1 MNFPNRYRLSAI
13 RNPLSETMA
22 KDFYK
27 TLGIARDADEKA
39 IKSAYR
45 KLAREFHPDVN
56 PNNPNA
62 EAKFKEISEAFQ
74 VLSDADK
81 RKLYDQW
88 GEDFNKIPPGYTGGP
103 GPSAGGGSG
112 GYPGGGY
119 PGRGGQGGGFAG
131 GIDMEELLRQAQQA
145 QAQRGQG
152 GGMPGGY
159 GAQSAG
165 GDAGN
170 LFSELFGNFRG
181 GGAKRGPQKGG
192 DVEQPVEISFAESIR
207 GTQRRLNLII
217 RSDDGREEKRDVT
230 VKIPAGVSSGTRVK
244 VSGKG
249 ASSASG
255 GPSGDMFLNV
265 NVRSDPFWKRDGN
278 NLKIEVPVSFAEA
291 AMGAQIPVPTMD
303 GTVTLKIPA
312 GTQSGQTFRLS
323 GRGIA
328 PKTGKAGDELVTV
341 KVAVPRDLSERE
353 TELIEELAALRPD
366 DARASLPK
374 SLN

>member
-1 MNFPNRYRLSAI
+1 
-13 RNPLSETMA
+13 MA

-27 TLGIARDADEKA
+27 TLGVARDADEKA

-88 GEDFNKIPPGYTGGP
+88 GEDFDKIPPGYTGGP
-103 GPSAGGGSG
+103 GPSSGGRGYSGG
-112 GYPGGGY
+112 GYPGGG
-119 PGRGGQGGGFAG
+119 QSGFG

-145 QAQRGQG
+145 QAARGGQG
-152 GGMPGGY
+152 GAPSGFGG
-159 GAQSAG
+159 G
-165 GDAGN
+165 GQGEGGN
-170 LFSELFGNFRG
+170 LFNELFGNFRG
-181 GGAKRGPQKGG
+181 GARRGPQKGG
-192 DVEQPVEISFAESIR
+192 DIEQPVEVSFAESVK
-207 GTQRRLNLII
+207 GTQRPLNLII

-249 ASSASG
+249 ASSANG
-255 GPSGDMFLNV
+255 GPNGDMYLKV
-265 NVRSDPFWKRDGN
+265 NVRSDPFWRRDGN

-291 AMGAQIPVPTMD
+291 SLGAQIPVPTLD

-328 PKTGKAGDELVTV
+328 PKSGNAGDELVTV

-353 TELIEELAALRPD
+353 TEIIEELRALRPD
-366 DARASLPK
+366 DVRSDLPK

>member
-1 MNFPNRYRLSAI
+1 
-13 RNPLSETMA
+13 MA

-27 TLGIARDADEKA
+27 TLGVSRDADEKA

-88 GEDFNKIPPGYTGGP
+88 GEDFDKIPPGYTGGP
-103 GPSAGGGSG
+103 GPSSGGGF
-112 GYPGGGY
+112 GGGY
-119 PGRGGQGGGFAG
+119 PGAARGGGYGAGPG
-131 GIDMEELLRQAQQA
+131 GIDIEELLRQAQQA
-145 QAQRGQG
+145 QSGRGGQ
-152 GGMPGGY
+152 GGMPGGF
-159 GAQSAG
+159 GGSARGGQSG
-165 GDAGN
+165 GQGGG
-170 LFSELFGNFRG
+170 LFDEIFGNRRG
-181 GGAKRGPQKGG
+181 SGGRRGPQKGG
-192 DVEQPVEISFAESIR
+192 DVEQPVDVSFAESIK

-230 VKIPAGVSSGTRVK
+230 VKIPPGVSSGTRVK

-249 ASSASG
+249 ASSSSG
-255 GPSGDMFLNV
+255 GANGDMFLKV
-265 NVRSDPFWKRDGN
+265 NVRADPFWRRDGN

-291 AMGAQIPVPTMD
+291 ALGAQIPVPTMD

-323 GRGIA
+323 GRGIV
-328 PKTGKAGDELVTV
+328 PKSGAAGDELVTV
-341 KVAVPRDLSERE
+341 KIAVPRELSERE
-353 TELIEELAALRPD
+353 IELIEELRALRPD
-366 DARASLPK
+366 DVRSGLPK

>member
-1 MNFPNRYRLSAI
+1 
-13 RNPLSETMA
+13 MA
-22 KDFYK
+22 KDFYQ
-27 TLGIARDADEKA
+27 TLGVARDADEKA

-88 GEDFNKIPPGYTGGP
+88 GEDFDKIPPGYTGGP
-103 GPSAGGGSG
+103 GPAAGGGYG
-112 GYPGGGY
+112 GYPGASQGGGY
-119 PGRGGQGGGFAG
+119 PSGGYGGGN
-131 GIDMEELLRQAQQA
+131 IDFEELLRQAQQS
-145 QAQRGQG
+145 QG
-152 GGMPGGY
+152 GQASGFGGAPQG
-159 GAQSAG
+159 GASG
-165 GDAGN
+165 IFD
-170 LFSELFGNFRG
+170 ELLGNFRG
-181 GGAKRGPQKGG
+181 GGRSARRGPQRGG
-192 DVEQPVEISFAESIR
+192 DVEQPVDISFAESVR

-217 RSDDGREEKRDVT
+217 RSESGREEKRDVT

-249 ASSASG
+249 ASSSSG
-255 GPSGDMFLNV
+255 GPNGDLYLNV
-265 NVRSDPFWKRDGN
+265 SVRADPFWKRDGN
-278 NLKIEVPVSFAEA
+278 NLKIEVPISFAEA
-291 AMGAQIPVPTMD
+291 ALGAQIPVPTQN
-303 GTVTLKIPA
+303 GTVQLKIPA

-328 PKTGKAGDELVTV
+328 PKTGAAGDELVTV

-353 TELIEELAALRPD
+353 RELIEQQAGERSED
-366 DARASLPK
+366 VRAGLPQR
-374 SLN
+374 LD

>member
-1 MNFPNRYRLSAI
+1 
-13 RNPLSETMA
+13 MA

-27 TLGIARDADEKA
+27 ILGIARDADEKA

-62 EAKFKEISEAFQ
+62 EAKFKEISSAFQ
-74 VLSDADK
+74 VLSDTDK

-88 GEDFNKIPPGYTGGP
+88 GEDFDKIPPGYTGGP
-103 GPSAGGGSG
+103 GPSAGGQG
-112 GYPGGGY
+112 GFGGGY
-119 PGRGGQGGGFAG
+119 PGSRQGGFGG

-145 QAQRGQG
+145 QTGRGGQG
-152 GGMPGGY
+152 GAAPG
-159 GAQSAG
+159 SFG
-165 GDAGN
+165 GGQGDGGN

-181 GGAKRGPQKGG
+181 GGAGGAGGARRGPQKGG
-192 DVEQPVEISFAESIR
+192 DVEQPVDISFAESVR

-249 ASSASG
+249 ASSSSG
-255 GPSGDMFLNV
+255 GANGDMFLKV
-265 NVRSDPFWKRDGN
+265 SVRNDPFWKRDGN

-291 AMGAQIPVPTMD
+291 MLGAQIPVPTMD
-303 GTVTLKIPA
+303 GSVTLRIPA

-328 PKTGKAGDELVTV
+328 PKSGEAGDELVTI
-341 KVAVPRDLSERE
+341 KVTVPKDLSERE
-353 TELIEELAALRPD
+353 IELIEELRALRPD
-366 DARASLPK
+366 DVRSNLPK

>member
-1 MNFPNRYRLSAI
+1 MS
-13 RNPLSETMA
+13 

-27 TLGIARDADEKA
+27 TLGVARDADEKA

-88 GEDFNKIPPGYTGGP
+88 GEDFDKIPPGYTGGP
-103 GPSAGGGSG
+103 GPSAGGGFG
-112 GYPGGGY
+112 GYPGGGRGSY
-119 PGRGGQGGGFAG
+119 PGGGSGFGG

-145 QAQRGQG
+145 QAARGGSGQG
-152 GGMPGGY
+152 GGFGG
-159 GAQSAG
+159 QSAG

-192 DVEQPVEISFAESIR
+192 DVEQPVEISFAESVR
-207 GTQRRLNLII
+207 GTQRRLNLVI
-217 RSDDGREEKRDVT
+217 RSEDGREEKRDVT

-255 GPSGDMFLNV
+255 GPNGDMFLNV
-265 NVRSDPFWKRDGN
+265 QVRADPFWKRDGN

-291 AMGAQIPVPTMD
+291 AVGAQIPVPTLE

-328 PKTGKAGDELVTV
+328 PKNGKAGDELVTV

-353 TELIEELAALRPD
+353 TQLIEELAALRPD
-366 DARASLPK
+366 DARANLPK

>member
-1 MNFPNRYRLSAI
+1 MS
-13 RNPLSETMA
+13 
-22 KDFYK
+22 KDFYQ
-27 TLGIARDADEKA
+27 TLGVARDADEKA

-88 GEDFNKIPPGYTGGP
+88 GEDFDKIPPGYTGGP
-103 GPSAGGGSG
+103 GPSAGGGFG
-112 GYPGGGY
+112 GYPGAARGGY
-119 PGRGGQGGGFAG
+119 QSGGGFGG

-145 QAQRGQG
+145 QAARGGQG
-152 GGMPGGY
+152 GAVPGGF
-159 GAQSAG
+159 GGQSAG

-181 GGAKRGPQKGG
+181 GGGARRGPQKGG
-192 DVEQPVEISFAESIR
+192 DVEQPVDVSFAESVR

-230 VKIPAGVSSGTRVK
+230 VKIPPGVSSGTRVK

-255 GPSGDMFLNV
+255 GANGDLYLLV
-265 NVRSDPFWKRDGN
+265 QVRADPFWKRDGN

-291 AMGAQIPVPTMD
+291 ALGAQIPVPTMD

-328 PKTGKAGDELVTV
+328 PKSGSAGDELVTV

-353 TELIEELAALRPD
+353 TELIEELRALRPD
-366 DARASLPK
+366 DVRSHLPK

>member
-1 MNFPNRYRLSAI
+1 
-13 RNPLSETMA
+13 MA

-27 TLGIARDADEKA
+27 TLGVARDADEKA

-56 PNNPNA
+56 PNNPGA

-74 VLSDADK
+74 ALSDADK

-88 GEDFNKIPPGYTGGP
+88 GEDFDKIPPGYTGGP
-103 GPSAGGGSG
+103 GPSSG
-112 GYPGGGY
+112 GAGYGYGGGY
-119 PGRGGQGGGFAG
+119 PGASSGGYGAGPG
-131 GIDMEELLRQAQQA
+131 GIDLEELLRQAQSA
-145 QAQRGQG
+145 QSGRGGQG
-152 GGMPGGY
+152 AASGGFGSNQGE
-159 GAQSAG
+159 G
-165 GDAGN
+165 GN

-181 GGAKRGPQKGG
+181 GAGGGGAGGARRGPQKGG
-192 DVEQPVEISFAESIR
+192 DVEQPVDISFAESIK

-249 ASSASG
+249 ASSSSG
-255 GPSGDMFLNV
+255 GANGDMFLKV
-265 NVRSDPFWKRDGN
+265 NVQSDPFWKRDGN

-291 AMGAQIPVPTMD
+291 ALGAQIPVPTMD

-328 PKTGKAGDELVTV
+328 PKSGAAGDELVTV
-341 KVAVPRDLSERE
+341 KIAVPRDLNERE
-353 TELIEELAALRPD
+353 TELIEELRALRPD
-366 DARASLPK
+366 DVRSGLPK

>member
-1 MNFPNRYRLSAI
+1 
-13 RNPLSETMA
+13 MA

-27 TLGIARDADEKA
+27 TLGVARDVDEKA

-62 EAKFKEISEAFQ
+62 EAKFKEISSAFQ
-74 VLSDADK
+74 VLSDPDK

-88 GEDFNKIPPGYTGGP
+88 GEDFEKIPPGYTGGP
-103 GPSAGGGSG
+103 GPAAGGG
-112 GYPGGGY
+112 YGGGY
-119 PGRGGQGGGFAG
+119 SGGQPGGGGFAG
-131 GIDMEELLRQAQQA
+131 GIDIEELLRQAQQA
-145 QAQRGQG
+145 QSGRGG
-152 GGMPGGY
+152 SGGMPSSYPGG
-159 GAQSAG
+159 GRGQSAG
-165 GDAGN
+165 QGQGESGN
-170 LFSELFGNFRG
+170 LFNELFGNFRG
-181 GGAKRGPQKGG
+181 GGGGARRGPQKGG
-192 DVEQPVEISFAESIR
+192 DVDQPVEISFAESVK

-244 VSGKG
+244 ISGKG
-249 ASSASG
+249 ASSSSG
-255 GPSGDMFLNV
+255 GPNGDMFLAV
-265 NVRSDPFWKRDGN
+265 NVRNDPFWKRDGN
-278 NLKIEVPVSFAEA
+278 NLKIEVPVSFSEA

-323 GRGIA
+323 GRGIQ
-328 PKTGKAGDELVTV
+328 PKSGNAGDELVTI
-341 KVAVPRDLSERE
+341 KVAVPKELNERE

-366 DARASLPK
+366 DVRSHLPK

>member
-1 MNFPNRYRLSAI
+1 
-13 RNPLSETMA
+13 MA

-27 TLGIARDADEKA
+27 TLGVARDVDEKA

-56 PNNPNA
+56 PNNPDA
-62 EAKFKEISEAFQ
+62 ESKFKEISEAFQ
-74 VLSDADK
+74 VLSDTDK

-88 GEDFNKIPPGYTGGP
+88 GEDFDKIPPGYTGGP
-103 GPSAGGGSG
+103 GPSSGGGF
-112 GYPGGGY
+112 GGGY
-119 PGRGGQGGGFAG
+119 PGAAGGGYGTGPG
-131 GIDMEELLRQAQQA
+131 GIDIEELLRQAQQA
-145 QAQRGQG
+145 QSGRGGQ
-152 GGMPGGY
+152 GGMPGGF
-159 GAQSAG
+159 GASQG
-165 GDAGN
+165 GGQGGMFN
-170 LFSELFGNFRG
+170 ELFGNLRGG

-192 DVEQPVEISFAESIR
+192 DVEQPVDVSFAESIR

-217 RSDDGREEKRDVT
+217 RSDDGREETRDVT

-249 ASSASG
+249 ASSSNG
-255 GPSGDMFLNV
+255 GANGDMYLKV

-291 AMGAQIPVPTMD
+291 ALGAQIPVPTMD

-328 PKTGKAGDELVTV
+328 PKTGNAGDELVTI
-341 KVAVPRDLSERE
+341 KVAVPRELSERE
-353 TELIEELAALRPD
+353 TELIEELRALRPD
-366 DARASLPK
+366 DVRSHLPK

>member
-1 MNFPNRYRLSAI
+1 
-13 RNPLSETMA
+13 MA

-27 TLGIARDADEKA
+27 TLGVARDADEKA

-56 PNNPNA
+56 PNNPGA

-88 GEDFNKIPPGYTGGP
+88 GEDFDKIPPGYTGGP
-103 GPSAGGGSG
+103 GPSAGGGF
-112 GYPGGGY
+112 GGGY
-119 PGRGGQGGGFAG
+119 PGASRGGGGYGAGPG
-131 GIDMEELLRQAQQA
+131 GIDIEELLRQAQQA
-145 QAQRGQG
+145 QAGRGGQ
-152 GGMPGGY
+152 GGMPGGFG
-159 GAQSAG
+159 GAQSG
-165 GDAGN
+165 GRGGQGGGGMFEE
-170 LFSELFGNFRG
+170 LFSSFRG

-192 DVEQPVEISFAESIR
+192 DVEQPVEVSFAESIK

-230 VKIPAGVSSGTRVK
+230 VKIPPGVSSGTRVK

-249 ASSASG
+249 ASSSSG
-255 GPSGDMFLNV
+255 GANGDMFLKV
-265 NVRSDPFWKRDGN
+265 NVRADPFWRRDGN
-278 NLKIEVPVSFAEA
+278 NLKIEVPVSYAEA
-291 AMGAQIPVPTMD
+291 ALGAQIPVPTMD

-312 GTQSGQTFRLS
+312 GTQSGQIFRLS

-328 PKTGKAGDELVTV
+328 PKSGAAGDELVTI
-341 KVAVPRDLSERE
+341 KVSVPRDLSERE
-353 TELIEELAALRPD
+353 TELIEELRALRPD
-366 DARASLPK
+366 DVRSGLPK
-374 SLN
+374 GLN

>member
-1 MNFPNRYRLSAI
+1 MS
-13 RNPLSETMA
+13 
-22 KDFYK
+22 KDFYQ
-27 TLGIARDADEKA
+27 TLGVARDADEKA

-62 EAKFKEISEAFQ
+62 EGKFKEISEAFQ
-74 VLSDADK
+74 VLSDPDK

-88 GEDFNKIPPGYTGGP
+88 GEDFDKIPPGYTGGP
-103 GPSAGGGSG
+103 GPSS
-112 GYPGGGY
+112 GGGY
-119 PGRGGQGGGFAG
+119 SGGGPGSSSGGGFGG

-145 QAQRGQG
+145 QAARGGQ
-152 GGMPGGY
+152 GGMPGGF
-159 GAQSAG
+159 GGQSAG
-165 GDAGN
+165 GDGGN

-181 GGAKRGPQKGG
+181 GGGARRGPQKGG

-249 ASSASG
+249 ASSATG
-255 GPSGDMFLNV
+255 GPNGDMFLAV
-265 NVRSDPFWKRDGN
+265 NVRADPFWKRDGN

-291 AMGAQIPVPTMD
+291 AMGAQIPVPTLD
-303 GTVTLKIPA
+303 GTVTLRIPA

-341 KVAVPRDLSERE
+341 KVAVPRDLTERE

-366 DARASLPK
+366 DARANLPK

>member
-1 MNFPNRYRLSAI
+1 
-13 RNPLSETMA
+13 MA

-27 TLGIARDADEKA
+27 TLGVARDADEKA

-56 PNNPNA
+56 PNNPGA

-88 GEDFNKIPPGYTGGP
+88 GEDFDKIPPGYTGGP
-103 GPSAGGGSG
+103 GPSSG
-112 GYPGGGY
+112 GRGYSGGGY
-119 PGRGGQGGGFAG
+119 PGQGAGGGFGGGPG
-131 GIDMEELLRQAQQA
+131 GIDIEELLRQAQQA
-145 QAQRGQG
+145 QSGRGGGPGAMPGGFGGASQG
-152 GGMPGGY
+152 GGM
-159 GAQSAG
+159 
-165 GDAGN
+165 
-170 LFSELFGNFRG
+170 FEELFGNFRG
-181 GGAKRGPQKGG
+181 GGASRRGPQKGG
-192 DVEQPVEISFAESIR
+192 DVEQPVEVSFAESVK

-249 ASSASG
+249 ASSSSG
-255 GPSGDMFLNV
+255 GANGDMFLKV
-265 NVRSDPFWKRDGN
+265 NVLTDPFWRRDGN
-278 NLKIEVPVSFAEA
+278 NLKIEVPVSYAEA
-291 AMGAQIPVPTMD
+291 ALGAQIPVPTMD

-323 GRGIA
+323 GRGIT
-328 PKTGKAGDELVTV
+328 PKSGGAGDELVTI

-353 TELIEELAALRPD
+353 TELIEELRALRLD
-366 DARASLPK
+366 DVRSGLPK
-374 SLN
+374 NLN

>member
-1 MNFPNRYRLSAI
+1 
-13 RNPLSETMA
+13 MA

-27 TLGIARDADEKA
+27 TLGVARDVDEKA

-74 VLSDADK
+74 VLSDPDK

-88 GEDFNKIPPGYTGGP
+88 GEDFDKIPPGYTGGP
-103 GPSAGGGSG
+103 GPSSG
-112 GYPGGGY
+112 GAGYGGGY
-119 PGRGGQGGGFAG
+119 PGAQPGAGGFAG
-131 GIDMEELLRQAQQA
+131 GIDIEELLRQAQQA
-145 QAQRGQG
+145 QGGRG
-152 GGMPGGY
+152 GGMPGGFGGAR

-165 GDAGN
+165 QGEGGN
-170 LFSELFGNFRG
+170 LFNELFGNFRG
-181 GGAKRGPQKGG
+181 GGARRGPQKGG
-192 DVEQPVEISFAESIR
+192 DVEQPVDISFAESVK

-249 ASSASG
+249 ASSSSG
-255 GPSGDMFLNV
+255 GPNGDMFLAV
-265 NVRSDPFWKRDGN
+265 NVRNDPFWKRDGN

-323 GRGIA
+323 GRGIQ
-328 PKTGKAGDELVTV
+328 PKSGNAGDEMVTV

-366 DARASLPK
+366 DVRANLPK

>member
-1 MNFPNRYRLSAI
+1 
-13 RNPLSETMA
+13 MA

-27 TLGIARDADEKA
+27 TLGVARDADEKA

-56 PNNPNA
+56 PNNPGA

-88 GEDFNKIPPGYTGGP
+88 GEDFDKIPPGYTGGP
-103 GPSAGGGSG
+103 GPSSG
-112 GYPGGGY
+112 GTGYGDAPGGY
-119 PGRGGQGGGFAG
+119 SGGFG

-145 QAQRGQG
+145 QSGRGGFGGASQSGGQG
-152 GGMPGGY
+152 GMF
-159 GAQSAG
+159 
-165 GDAGN
+165 N
-170 LFSELFGNFRG
+170 ELFGNFRG
-181 GGAKRGPQKGG
+181 GGAARRGPQKGG
-192 DVEQPVEISFAESIR
+192 DVEQPVEISFAESIK

-217 RSDDGREEKRDVT
+217 RSDDGREETRDVT

-249 ASSASG
+249 ASSSNG
-255 GPSGDMFLNV
+255 GANGDMFLKV
-265 NVRSDPFWKRDGN
+265 SVRSDPFWKRDGN
-278 NLKIEVPVSFAEA
+278 NLKIEVPVGFAEA
-291 AMGAQIPVPTMD
+291 ALGAQISVPTLD

-323 GRGIA
+323 RRGIA
-328 PKTGKAGDELVTV
+328 PKSGSAGDELVTI
-341 KVAVPRDLSERE
+341 KVVVPRDLTERE
-353 TELIEELAALRPD
+353 TELIEELRALRPD
-366 DARASLPK
+366 DVRSHLPK

>member
-1 MNFPNRYRLSAI
+1 
-13 RNPLSETMA
+13 MA

-27 TLGIARDADEKA
+27 ILGVARDADEKA

-45 KLAREFHPDVN
+45 KLAREYHPDVN
-56 PNNPNA
+56 PNNPGA
-62 EAKFKEISEAFQ
+62 EAKFKEISSAFQ

-88 GEDFNKIPPGYTGGP
+88 GDDFDKIPPGYTGGP
-103 GPSAGGGSG
+103 GPSSGGRGYSGGG
-112 GYPGGGY
+112 GYPGGG
-119 PGRGGQGGGFAG
+119 QGGFGG

-145 QAQRGQG
+145 QQAQGGRGGPG
-152 GGMPGGY
+152 GGMPGGF
-159 GAQSAG
+159 G
-165 GDAGN
+165 GSQGEGGN

-181 GGAKRGPQKGG
+181 GGAGNSARRGPQKGG
-192 DVEQPVEISFAESIR
+192 DVEQPVDISFAESIK

-249 ASSASG
+249 ASSSSG
-255 GPSGDMFLNV
+255 GANGDMFLKV
-265 NVRSDPFWKRDGN
+265 NVRNDPFWKRDGN
-278 NLKIEVPVSFAEA
+278 NLKIEVPVSFVEA
-291 AMGAQIPVPTMD
+291 ALGAQIPVPTMD
-303 GTVTLKIPA
+303 GSVNLRIPP

-328 PKTGKAGDELVTV
+328 PKSGAAGDELVTI
-341 KVAVPRDLSERE
+341 KVTVPKDLSERE
-353 TELIEELAALRPD
+353 LELIEELRALRPD
-366 DARASLPK
+366 DVRSHLPK

>member
-1 MNFPNRYRLSAI
+1 
-13 RNPLSETMA
+13 MA

-27 TLGIARDADEKA
+27 TLGVARDADEKA

-56 PNNPNA
+56 PNNPDA
-62 EAKFKEISEAFQ
+62 ESKFKEISSAFQ

-88 GEDFNKIPPGYTGGP
+88 GEDFDKIPPGYTGGP
-103 GPSAGGGSG
+103 GPSAGGGF
-112 GYPGGGY
+112 GGGY
-119 PGRGGQGGGFAG
+119 PGAAGGGYGAGPG
-131 GIDMEELLRQAQQA
+131 GIDIEELLRQAQQA
-145 QAQRGQG
+145 QSGRGGGQGGMPGGFGGGQG
-152 GGMPGGY
+152 GGM
-159 GAQSAG
+159 
-165 GDAGN
+165 
-170 LFSELFGNFRG
+170 FEELFGNFRG
-181 GGAKRGPQKGG
+181 GGAARRGPQKGG
-192 DVEQPVEISFAESIR
+192 DVEQPVDVSFAESVK

-249 ASSASG
+249 ASSSSG
-255 GPSGDMFLNV
+255 GANGDMFLKV
-265 NVRSDPFWKRDGN
+265 NVRADPFWKRDGN
-278 NLKIEVPVSFAEA
+278 NLKIEIPVSFAEA
-291 AMGAQIPVPTMD
+291 ALGAQIPVPTMD

-328 PKTGKAGDELVTV
+328 PKSGAAGDELVTV

-353 TELIEELAALRPD
+353 IELIEELRALRPD
-366 DARASLPK
+366 DVRSGLPK

>member
-1 MNFPNRYRLSAI
+1 
-13 RNPLSETMA
+13 MA

-27 TLGIARDADEKA
+27 TLGVARDADEKA

-62 EAKFKEISEAFQ
+62 EAKFKEISQAFQ

-88 GEDFNKIPPGYTGGP
+88 GEDFDKIPPGYTGGP
-103 GPSAGGGSG
+103 GPSSGGGA
-112 GYPGGGY
+112 GYGGGY
-119 PGRGGQGGGFAG
+119 PGAASSGYGGGAG
-131 GIDMEELLRQAQQA
+131 GIDIEELLRQAQQA
-145 QAQRGQG
+145 QQAQGRGQ
-152 GGMPGGY
+152 GGMPGGFG
-159 GAQSAG
+159 GARSGGAPAG
-165 GDAGN
+165 GGN
-170 LFSELFGNFRG
+170 LFEELFGNIRG
-181 GGAKRGPQKGG
+181 GGGARRGPQKGG
-192 DVEQPVEISFAESIR
+192 DVEQPVDISFAESVK
-207 GTQRRLNLII
+207 GAQRRLNLII

-249 ASSASG
+249 ASSSNG
-255 GPSGDMFLNV
+255 GANGDLFLKV
-265 NVRSDPFWKRDGN
+265 NVRSDAFWKRDGN

-291 AMGAQIPVPTMD
+291 ALGAQIPVPTMD

-323 GRGIA
+323 GRGIQ
-328 PKTGKAGDELVTV
+328 PKSGAAGDELVTV
-341 KVAVPRDLSERE
+341 KVSVPKDLSERE
-353 TELIEELAALRPD
+353 TELIEELRALRPD
-366 DARASLPK
+366 DVRSNLPK

>member
-1 MNFPNRYRLSAI
+1 
-13 RNPLSETMA
+13 MA

-27 TLGIARDADEKA
+27 TLGVARDVDEKA

-74 VLSDADK
+74 VLSDPDK

-88 GEDFNKIPPGYTGGP
+88 GEDFDKIPPGYTGGP
-103 GPSAGGGSG
+103 GPSSGGAGYGG
-112 GYPGGGY
+112 GYPGGQ
-119 PGRGGQGGGFAG
+119 PGAGGFAG
-131 GIDMEELLRQAQQA
+131 GIDIEELLRQAQQA
-145 QAQRGQG
+145 QGGRGGG
-152 GGMPGGY
+152 GGMPGGFGGAR

-165 GDAGN
+165 QGEGGN
-170 LFSELFGNFRG
+170 LFNELFGNFRG
-181 GGAKRGPQKGG
+181 GGARRGPQKGG
-192 DVEQPVEISFAESIR
+192 DVEQPVDISFAESVK

-244 VSGKG
+244 VIGKG
-249 ASSASG
+249 ASSSSG
-255 GPSGDMFLNV
+255 GPNGDMFLAV
-265 NVRSDPFWKRDGN
+265 NVRNDPFWKRDGN

-291 AMGAQIPVPTMD
+291 ALGAQIPVPTMD

-323 GRGIA
+323 GRGIQ
-328 PKTGKAGDELVTV
+328 PKSGNAGDEMVTI
-341 KVAVPRDLSERE
+341 KVAVPKDLSERE

-366 DARASLPK
+366 DVRSHLPK

>member
-1 MNFPNRYRLSAI
+1 
-13 RNPLSETMA
+13 MA

-27 TLGIARDADEKA
+27 TLGVARDVDEKA

-56 PNNPNA
+56 PNNPGA

-88 GEDFNKIPPGYTGGP
+88 GEDFDKIPPGYTGGP
-103 GPSAGGGSG
+103 GPSSGGFG
-112 GYPGGGY
+112 GYPGAAPSGGGY
-119 PGRGGQGGGFAG
+119 AG
-131 GIDMEELLRQAQQA
+131 GIDFEELLRQAQQA
-145 QAQRGQG
+145 QSGGQG
-152 GGMPGGY
+152 GAVPGGFG
-159 GAQSAG
+159 GARSSHGAG
-165 GDAGN
+165 QGEGGN
-170 LFSELFGNFRG
+170 LFNELFGNFRG
-181 GGAKRGPQKGG
+181 GGARRGPQKGG
-192 DVEQPVEISFAESIR
+192 DVEQPVEISFAESVR
-207 GTQRRLNLII
+207 GTQRRLNLVI

-230 VKIPAGVSSGTRVK
+230 VKIPVGVSSGTRVK

-255 GPSGDMFLNV
+255 GPNGDMYLTV
-265 NVRSDPFWKRDGN
+265 GVRSDPFWKRDGN
-278 NLKIEVPVSFAEA
+278 NLKIEVPVSFSEA
-291 AMGAQIPVPTMD
+291 ALGAQIPVPTLD
-303 GTVTLKIPA
+303 GTVTLKIPP

-328 PKTGKAGDELVTV
+328 SKTGKAGDELVTI

-353 TELIEELAALRPD
+353 IELIEELRALRPD
-366 DARASLPK
+366 DVRSHLPK
-374 SLN
+374 SLT

>member
-1 MNFPNRYRLSAI
+1 
-13 RNPLSETMA
+13 MA
-22 KDFYK
+22 KDFYQ
-27 TLGIARDADEKA
+27 TLGVARDADEKA

-62 EAKFKEISEAFQ
+62 EAKFKEISAAFQ

-88 GEDFNKIPPGYTGGP
+88 GDDFDKIPPGYTGGP
-103 GPSAGGGSG
+103 GPSSG
-112 GYPGGGY
+112 ERGYSGGGY
-119 PGRGGQGGGFAG
+119 PGQGAGGGFGGPG
-131 GIDMEELLRQAQQA
+131 GIDIEELLRQAQQA
-145 QAQRGQG
+145 QAGRGGQ
-152 GGMPGGY
+152 GGMPGGFG
-159 GAQSAG
+159 GASQG
-165 GDAGN
+165 GQGGGGMFD
-170 LFSELFGNFRG
+170 ELFGNFRG
-181 GGAKRGPQKGG
+181 GGGRRRGPQKGG
-192 DVEQPVEISFAESIR
+192 DVEQPVEVSFAESIK
-207 GTQRRLNLII
+207 GTQRRLNLVI

-244 VSGKG
+244 ISGKG
-249 ASSASG
+249 ASSSSG
-255 GPSGDMFLNV
+255 GANGDMFLKV
-265 NVRSDPFWKRDGN
+265 NVRADPFWRRDGN

-291 AMGAQIPVPTMD
+291 ALGAQIPVPTLD

-328 PKTGKAGDELVTV
+328 PKSGAAGDELVTV
-341 KVAVPRDLSERE
+341 KVSVPKDLSERE
-353 TELIEELAALRPD
+353 TEIIEELRALRPD
-366 DARASLPK
+366 DVRSGLPK

>member
-1 MNFPNRYRLSAI
+1 
-13 RNPLSETMA
+13 MA

-27 TLGIARDADEKA
+27 TLGVARDADEKA

-62 EAKFKEISEAFQ
+62 ESKFKEISEAFQ

-88 GEDFNKIPPGYTGGP
+88 GDDFDKIPPGYTGGP
-103 GPSAGGGSG
+103 GPSSGGGGYSRGGGTPGAAGGGYG
-112 GYPGGGY
+112 TGP
-119 PGRGGQGGGFAG
+119 G
-131 GIDMEELLRQAQQA
+131 GIDIEELLRQAQRA
-145 QAQRGQG
+145 QSGRGGQGAMPGGFGGQSGAGQGAG
-152 GGMPGGY
+152 GGM
-159 GAQSAG
+159 
-165 GDAGN
+165 
-170 LFSELFGNFRG
+170 FEELFGNFRG
-181 GGAKRGPQKGG
+181 GGAAKRGPQKGG
-192 DVEQPVEISFAESIR
+192 DVEQPVDISFAESVK

-249 ASSASG
+249 ASSSNG
-255 GPSGDMFLNV
+255 GANGDMFLKV

-291 AMGAQIPVPTMD
+291 ALGAQIPVPTME

-323 GRGIA
+323 GRGIQ
-328 PKTGKAGDELVTV
+328 PKSGSAGDEFVTV

-353 TELIEELAALRPD
+353 TELIEELRALRPD
-366 DARASLPK
+366 DVRSHLPK

>member
-1 MNFPNRYRLSAI
+1 
-13 RNPLSETMA
+13 MA

-27 TLGIARDADEKA
+27 TLGVSRDADEKA

-56 PNNPNA
+56 PNNPGA
-62 EAKFKEISEAFQ
+62 ESKFKEISEAFQ

-88 GEDFNKIPPGYTGGP
+88 GEDFDKIPPGYTGGP
-103 GPSAGGGSG
+103 GPSAGGGFG
-112 GYPGGGY
+112 GYPGASRGGGY
-119 PGRGGQGGGFAG
+119 QGGGSGFGG

-145 QAQRGQG
+145 QAARGGQ
-152 GGMPGGY
+152 GGMPGGF
-159 GAQSAG
+159 GGQSAG
-165 GDAGN
+165 GDSGN

-181 GGAKRGPQKGG
+181 GGGGARRGPQKGG
-192 DVEQPVEISFAESIR
+192 DVEQPVDISFAESVK

-255 GPSGDMFLNV
+255 GANGDLYLLV
-265 NVRSDPFWKRDGN
+265 NVRADPFWKRDGN
-278 NLKIEVPVSFAEA
+278 NLRIEVPVSFAEA
-291 AMGAQIPVPTMD
+291 ALGAQIPVPTMD

-328 PKTGKAGDELVTV
+328 PKSGQAGDELVTV
-341 KVAVPRDLSERE
+341 KVSVPRDLNERE
-353 TELIEELAALRPD
+353 TELIEELRALRPD
-366 DARASLPK
+366 DVRSNLPK
-374 SLN
+374 SLS

>member
-1 MNFPNRYRLSAI
+1 
-13 RNPLSETMA
+13 MA

-27 TLGIARDADEKA
+27 TLGVARDVDEKA

-62 EAKFKEISEAFQ
+62 EAKFKEISAAFQ
-74 VLSDADK
+74 VLSDPDK

-88 GEDFNKIPPGYTGGP
+88 GEDFDKIPPGYTGGP
-103 GPSAGGGSG
+103 GPSSGGGYGG
-112 GYPGGGY
+112 GYPGGQ
-119 PGRGGQGGGFAG
+119 PGAGGFAG
-131 GIDMEELLRQAQQA
+131 GIDIEELLRQAQQA
-145 QAQRGQG
+145 QSGGRG
-152 GGMPGGY
+152 GGMPGGFG
-159 GAQSAG
+159 GARGQQSQG
-165 GDAGN
+165 EGGN
-170 LFSELFGNFRG
+170 LFNELFGNFRG
-181 GGAKRGPQKGG
+181 GGNNARRGPQKGG
-192 DVEQPVEISFAESIR
+192 DVEQPVDISFAESVK

-249 ASSASG
+249 ASSSSG
-255 GPSGDMFLNV
+255 GPNGDMYLAV

-291 AMGAQIPVPTMD
+291 ALGAQIPVPTMD

-323 GRGIA
+323 GRGIQ
-328 PKTGKAGDELVTV
+328 PKSGNAGDEMVTI
-341 KVAVPRDLSERE
+341 KIAVPKDLTERE
-353 TELIEELAALRPD
+353 TELIEELTALRPD
-366 DARASLPK
+366 DVRSHLPK

>member
-1 MNFPNRYRLSAI
+1 
-13 RNPLSETMA
+13 MA

-27 TLGIARDADEKA
+27 TLGVARDVDEKA

-56 PNNPNA
+56 PNNPGA

-88 GEDFNKIPPGYTGGP
+88 GEDFDKIPPGYTGGP
-103 GPSAGGGSG
+103 GPSAGR
-112 GYPGGGY
+112 GYSGGGY
-119 PGRGGQGGGFAG
+119 PGAGGQGGFGG

-145 QAQRGQG
+145 QAGRGGSG
-152 GGMPGGY
+152 GAAPGGF
-159 GAQSAG
+159 G
-165 GDAGN
+165 GNQGDGGN

-181 GGAKRGPQKGG
+181 GGAGGGARRGPQKGG
-192 DVEQPVEISFAESIR
+192 DVEQPVEVSFAESVR

-249 ASSASG
+249 ASSSSG
-255 GPSGDMFLNV
+255 GANGDMFLKV
-265 NVRSDPFWKRDGN
+265 NVRTDPFWKRDGN

-291 AMGAQIPVPTMD
+291 TLGAQIPVPTMD

-312 GTQSGQTFRLS
+312 GTQNGQTFRLS

-328 PKTGKAGDELVTV
+328 PKSGAAGDELVTI
-341 KVAVPRDLSERE
+341 KVTVPRDLSERE
-353 TELIEELAALRPD
+353 IELIEELRALRPD
-366 DARASLPK
+366 DVRSHLPK

>member
-1 MNFPNRYRLSAI
+1 
-13 RNPLSETMA
+13 MA

-27 TLGIARDADEKA
+27 TLGVARDADEKA

-45 KLAREFHPDVN
+45 KLAREYHPDVN
-56 PNNPNA
+56 PNNPGA

-88 GEDFNKIPPGYTGGP
+88 GEDFDKIPPGYTGGP
-103 GPSAGGGSG
+103 GPSTGGG
-112 GYPGGGY
+112 YGGGY
-119 PGRGGQGGGFAG
+119 PAGGQGGFGGSGFGG

-145 QAQRGQG
+145 QAGRGGQG
-152 GGMPGGY
+152 GVGGNQ
-159 GAQSAG
+159 GEG
-165 GDAGN
+165 GN
-170 LFSELFGNFRG
+170 LFNELFGNFRS
-181 GGAKRGPQKGG
+181 GARRGPQKGG
-192 DVEQPVEISFAESIR
+192 DVEQPIDISFAESVR

-217 RSDDGREEKRDVT
+217 RTDDGREEKRDVT
-230 VKIPAGVSSGTRVK
+230 VRIPAGVSSDTRVK

-249 ASSASG
+249 ASSANG
-255 GPSGDMFLNV
+255 GPNGDMYLKV

-291 AMGAQIPVPTMD
+291 TLGAQIPVPTMD

-323 GRGIA
+323 GRGIQA
-328 PKTGKAGDELVTV
+328 KSGGAGDELVTV
-341 KVAVPRDLSERE
+341 KVAVPKDLSERE
-353 TELIEELAALRPD
+353 TELIEELRALRPD
-366 DARASLPK
+366 DVRSNLPK